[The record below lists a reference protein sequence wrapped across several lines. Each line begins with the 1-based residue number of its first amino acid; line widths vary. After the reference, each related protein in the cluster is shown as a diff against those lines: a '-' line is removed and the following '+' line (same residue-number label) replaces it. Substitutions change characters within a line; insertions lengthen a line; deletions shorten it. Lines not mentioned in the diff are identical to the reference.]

1 MKYIKENSYGFKKRL
16 DFLVNYIRKNKINSV
31 LEIGCGTGLGI
42 LFPLAKIFDKISFY
56 GEDIDS
62 KSIEYANQINNL
74 KNLEFRNSYDKKEEF
89 IYDLVIL
96 SEVLEHVEDPQSLLI
111 NVRNN
116 LTDSGSI
123 FITLPN
129 GFGPFELISTFMR
142 ILDYTKLTKIL
153 RKFKRKFIP
162 SKSNKTTKYNTDETN
177 LETLANSPHI
187 NFFSFKEFKKL
198 IYYSGYKIMI
208 IKNRTFICGDPID
221 HFINKLNLSEF
232 NSKIADFLPAFMVSD
247 WMFIIEKNK
256 SEVRRFIYENHIW
269 SKFRRFLVNIK

>member
-16 DFLVNYIRKNKINSV
+16 EFLVKYIRKNKITNV

-42 LFPLAKIFDKISFY
+42 LFPLAKIFDKVSFY

-74 KNLEFRNSYDKKEEF
+74 NNLEFRNSYSKKEED

-96 SEVLEHVEDPQSLLI
+96 SEVLEHVDDPQKLLI

-116 LTDSGSI
+116 LTDSGSV

-129 GFGPFELISTFMR
+129 GFGPFELISTLMR
-142 ILDYTKLTKIL
+142 ICDYIKLTEVL
-153 RKFKRKFIP
+153 RKFKRKIIP
-162 SKSNKTTKYNTDETN
+162 SKSTKITKHNKDEIN

-198 IYYSGYKIMI
+198 IYYSGYKINI
-208 IKNRTFICGDPID
+208 FKNRTFICGDPID
-221 HFINKLNLSEF
+221 HLINKLNLSEF

-247 WMFIIEKNK
+247 WMFIIK
-256 SEVRRFIYENHIW
+256 
-269 SKFRRFLVNIK
+269 